1 MKVRYASRPGITGD
15 SSSFN
20 MHGLGEVI
28 IHFPEGDATSEEIRE
43 LDVWLEARQRWVPL
57 GEALKRND
65 VITDNRVSHFREP
78 RDQAERD
85 RGWSD

>member
-1 MKVRYASRPGITGD
+1 MKVRYTSRLDITGD
-15 SSSFN
+15 SSTFN

-28 IHFPEGDATSEEIRE
+28 VYFPEGDATSEEIRE
-43 LDVWLEARQRWVPL
+43 LDVWLDSRQEWVPL

-65 VITDNRVSHFREP
+65 VITDNRVTSFREP

>member
-1 MKVRYASRPGITGD
+1 MKVRYKDRPEITGD

-28 IHFPEGDATSEEIRE
+28 VQYPEGDASSEEIRE
-43 LDVWLEARQRWVPL
+43 LEVWLERGQRWVSL

-65 VITDNRVSHFREP
+65 VITDNHVRHFREP
-78 RDQAERD
+78 RDAAERD

>member
-1 MKVRYASRPGITGD
+1 MKVRYKDKPEIAGD

-28 IHFPEGDATSEEIRE
+28 VYFPEGDASSEEIRE
-43 LDVWLEARQRWVPL
+43 LEVYLDSRREWVSL
-57 GEALKRND
+57 SDALRRND
-65 VITDNRVSHFREP
+65 VITDNHVSRFAEP
-78 RDQAERD
+78 RDQAERE